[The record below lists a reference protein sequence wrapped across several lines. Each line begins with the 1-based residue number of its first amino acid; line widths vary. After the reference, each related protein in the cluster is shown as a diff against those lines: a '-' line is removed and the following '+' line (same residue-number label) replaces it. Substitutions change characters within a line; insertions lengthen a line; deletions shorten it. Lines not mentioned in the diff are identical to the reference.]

1 VSGHPQVKTMTC
13 QRDSQQ
19 CVPLT
24 IGFQIVMH
32 LVVLSVANITPEDA
46 ADPREILVP
55 AAQRGRY
62 AVYLN
67 RY

>member
-1 VSGHPQVKTMTC
+1 MMT
-13 QRDSQQ
+13 R
-19 CVPLT
+19 CVLLT

-32 LVVLSVANITPEDA
+32 LVVLSVVNIIPEVA
-46 ADPREILVP
+46 TWLRVRLQA
-55 AAQRGRY
+55 AAQSGRY